1 MQEQGLNHQATVAGD
16 MKDVLHRSPA
26 TDNISTEL
34 LAQKISHR
42 FFPEV
47 WGINDEQVLPT
58 GMPRMDEYLDE
69 QHRNEKIKRIV

>member
-34 LAQKISHR
+34 LAQKYRTVFS
-42 FFPEV
+42 EV

-69 QHRNEKIKRIV
+69 QHRNEK